1 MHVTP
6 AALAGTQT
14 VPPGTQAPLPG
25 TEAAL
30 IGLAALA
37 VMLIPFLWPFVEQ
50 FNAMAHEGAHAVVGS
65 VMGFTL
71 GGVTLDMESNGAT
84 AWASAPDTGPRRTL
98 TRFVGYLG
106 PSGFGLCAAK
116 LIETGRV
123 VTVLWLAIFLLVL
136 LLFTIRK
143 SFGIVSV
150 PAAIALLA
158 VVVHNS
164 RDGLEDVHHLRAD
177 LAAAAFRCP
186 CRHGARRRCQGCGE
200 SQQDY
205 VHSPPDLGPAVAGGH
220 GAGRRHRREMAG
232 PAVIGVSWPASLACS
247 TVHGPG
253 AVKGC

>member
-1 MHVTP
+1 MRATH
-6 AALAGTQT
+6 AALTGTHT

-25 TEAAL
+25 TEAVL

-50 FNAMAHEGAHAVVGS
+50 FNSMAHEGAHAVVGS

-71 GGVTLDMESNGAT
+71 AGVTLDMESNGIT
-84 AWASAPDTGPRRTL
+84 EWAMAPDTGPRRTL

-123 VTVLWLAIFLLVL
+123 ITVLWLAIFLLVL

-158 VVVHNS
+158 LVMHYS
-164 RDGLEDVHHLRAD
+164 RDGLETVIIYGLTWLLLLLSGVRV
-177 LAAAAFRCP
+177 AAA
-186 CRHGARRRCQGCGE
+186 HGANAGDAANLSRTTYIPRVIWALLWLAGT
-200 SQQDY
+200 
-205 VHSPPDLGPAVAGGH
+205 VLAV
-220 GAGRRHRREMAG
+220 
-232 PAVIGVSWPASLACS
+232 VIGGKWLVLRS
-247 TVHGPG
+247 
-253 AVKGC
+253 

>member
-1 MHVTP
+1 MLGGMRATHAV
-6 AALAGTQT
+6 LAGTHL

-25 TEAAL
+25 GEAAL

-37 VMLIPFLWPFVEQ
+37 VMLLPFIWPFVEQ

-71 GGVTLDMESNGAT
+71 AGVTLDMESNGIT
-84 AWASAPDTGPRRTL
+84 AWVNPPGTGLRRTL

-136 LLFTIRK
+136 LLFAIRK

-158 VVVHNS
+158 VVMHYS
-164 RDGLEDVHHLRAD
+164 RDGLEKVIIYGLTWLLLLSGVRV
-177 LAAAAFRCP
+177 AAA
-186 CRHGARRRCQGCGE
+186 HGADAGDAANLSSTTHIPRAIWALLWLAGT
-200 SQQDY
+200 
-205 VHSPPDLGPAVAGGH
+205 VLAV
-220 GAGRRHRREMAG
+220 
-232 PAVIGVSWPASLACS
+232 VIGGKWLVLRS
-247 TVHGPG
+247 
-253 AVKGC
+253 